1 MEKIGA
7 HTQRNLVPLLKIAAV
22 YVLLVISI
30 TLMPEKISQEMVR
43 ENGPVEVLSAAGY
56 FLFCLFLFYFNY
68 IGAVRTRFAP
78 GFFIFLLGLRE
89 LDFHAR
95 FTTMGMFK
103 SRFFVSPEVPVVEKF
118 LVTLFI
124 ISLLTYGIIYLRG
137 SLPRFKKDVSR
148 ARPYAVSIA
157 CAVGCILVSK
167 SLDGNSIIFKTLLPM
182 LENPATF
189 ARTVEECL
197 ELFIPILFIRAL
209 LLYCRESVQRRR
221 KIHALSN

>member
-1 MEKIGA
+1 MEKIDA
-7 HTQRNLVPLLKIAAV
+7 HTQRNLIPLLKIAAV
-22 YVLLVISI
+22 YVLLVIGI

-68 IGAVRTRFAP
+68 IGAVRTSFAP

-118 LVTLFI
+118 LVILFI
-124 ISLLTYGIIYLRG
+124 ISLLAYGIIYLRR
-137 SLPRFKKDVSR
+137 SLPGFKKDVFR
-148 ARPYAVSIA
+148 ARPYAVSVA
-157 CAVGCILVSK
+157 CAIGCTLLSK
-167 SLDGNSIIFKTLLPM
+167 VLDGNSIIFKSLLPM

-197 ELFIPILFIRAL
+197 ELFIPILFIHAL
-209 LLYCRESVQRRR
+209 LSCSRESMQCQRESQTLD
-221 KIHALSN
+221 H